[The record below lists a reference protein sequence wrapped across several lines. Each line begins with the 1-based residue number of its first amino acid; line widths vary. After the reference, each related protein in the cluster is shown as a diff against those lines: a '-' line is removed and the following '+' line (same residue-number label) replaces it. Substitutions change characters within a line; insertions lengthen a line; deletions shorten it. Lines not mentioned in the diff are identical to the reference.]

1 MGFRNLITHLIPSNT
16 TNTKSQ
22 TNINQNA
29 TNNKQPSVN
38 PQRSQPFHLNI
49 CVERPNQ
56 TTIPHFLR
64 KYLTYKVYDFL
75 CVYLRYILTYPQ
87 TRHDCI
93 LSGVVNLTL
102 LYYSNKIYHINPAQQ
117 KSN

>member
-29 TNNKQPSVN
+29 TNNKQPKHLGPSVN
-38 PQRSQPFHLNI
+38 PQRSQPLHLNI
-49 CVERPNQ
+49 RVEHPNQ

-64 KYLTYKVYDFL
+64 EYLTYKVYDFFMCL
-75 CVYLRYILTYPQ
+75 PTVY
-87 TRHDCI
+87 
-93 LSGVVNLTL
+93 
-102 LYYSNKIYHINPAQQ
+102 INISPD
-117 KSN
+117 ST